1 MSILDY
7 ALTSLRRAA
16 EHGGAWPVSPGEAAA
31 LVAEVERLRENAEAR
46 ERVMRREEVILRVAQ
61 RERDKLLAE
70 VERLRAQ
77 RVLDNEEAARLYDFA
92 RDKGAALERDATV
105 AYLRAPGTCCS
116 PDVLAE
122 NIERGDH
129 RREEKP

>member
-16 EHGGAWPVSPGEAAA
+16 EHGGSWPVSPGEAAA
-31 LVAEVERLRENAEAR
+31 LVAEV
-46 ERVMRREEVILRVAQ
+46 
-61 RERDKLLAE
+61 D
-70 VERLRAQ
+70 RLRAQ

-105 AYLRAPGTCCS
+105 AWLRSEPEKGVACDGHRHANGGSCVVFTDMTAP
-116 PDVLAE
+116 DLADA
-122 NIERGDH
+122 IERGDH
-129 RREEKP
+129 RRIDQEKA

>member
-1 MSILDY
+1 MTELDLD
-7 ALTSLRRAA
+7 AIKRSLAVNRDSQNGWASRVV
-16 EHGGAWPVSPGEAAA
+16 ED
-31 LVAEVERLRENAEAR
+31 LVAEV
-46 ERVMRREEVILRVAQ
+46 
-61 RERDKLLAE
+61 D
-70 VERLRAQ
+70 RLRAQ

>member
-1 MSILDY
+1 MTDAELD
-7 ALTSLRRAA
+7 AIKRSLAVNRDSQNGWASRVV
-16 EHGGAWPVSPGEAAA
+16 ED
-31 LVAEVERLRENAEAR
+31 LVTEVEH
-46 ERVMRREEVILRVAQ
+46 
-61 RERDKLLAE
+61 
-70 VERLRAQ
+70 LRAQ

>member
-1 MSILDY
+1 MTELDLGVVQY
-7 ALTSLRRAA
+7 VLSSLKRAA
-16 EHGGAWPVSPGEAAA
+16 EHGGSWPVSPGEAAA
-31 LVAEVERLRENAEAR
+31 LVAEV
-46 ERVMRREEVILRVAQ
+46 
-61 RERDKLLAE
+61 D
-70 VERLRAQ
+70 RLRAQ